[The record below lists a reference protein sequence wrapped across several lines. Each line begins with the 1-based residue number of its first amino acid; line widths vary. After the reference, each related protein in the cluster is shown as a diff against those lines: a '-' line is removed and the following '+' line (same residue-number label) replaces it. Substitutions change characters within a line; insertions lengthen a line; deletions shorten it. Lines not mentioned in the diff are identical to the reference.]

1 MKQTEY
7 AAASKTSRIKR
18 GWLRFLPA
26 VAWMAVIFAFS
37 SRTGDELGTVLP
49 WFQKLFP
56 FMTSFDWGHFVSYFV
71 LGLTF
76 DYAFGK
82 SSDRLTVK
90 ILIVFLCTLY
100 GVSDEYHQ
108 SFVGGRS
115 PDIYDVRND
124 AIGASIA
131 VILTAIPFIRT
142 RWRKIAS

>member
-1 MKQTEY
+1 MKQTDS
-7 AAASKTSRIKR
+7 AAESRSRGGNR

-26 VAWMAVIFAFS
+26 IAWMAIIFAFS

-76 DYAFGK
+76 DYAFGRR
-82 SSDRLTVK
+82 SDRVMGK
-90 ILIVFLCTLY
+90 VFIVMLCTLY
-100 GVSDEYHQ
+100 GISDEYHQ

-124 AIGASIA
+124 AIGAALA
-131 VILTAIPFIRT
+131 VIVTSIPFVRN